1 MSRSHVVNTDSRNF
15 HNLMNANDVCVVGD
29 MIPASTVTQLAD
41 VIFPKLAISILER
54 LKPTPKVCKEFF
66 SDECRA
72 KTKALSKSRT
82 KKNRVFCEANTI
94 EIKFLLQNRSKV
106 VLVEKDWTLAMALKA
121 CAIETSDRWWLSCK
135 DKPLNIARTF
145 EEYGIGNGDCII
157 LNERM
162 RGGSALYT
170 HVAIAEKEVLTGS
183 LTDEELKKA
192 LEIAWEKYISTYKL
206 EAQSALTFQFA
217 IGDSILQSITEEMDY
232 YVKLA
237 EDCLVMLYML
247 SKVQTNAEVAGAIG
261 VFAKLRT
268 DSSLTF
274 GAMQKAMSLAY
285 DWFFKGVV
293 QVGTMEQVRDVLDNY
308 ESLKHSQ
315 LAEKLHCFMLF
326 ALGHS
331 LFDSVGCHIEPVKLR
346 NVCAQAKQEGAWKSA
361 DFAYLC
367 IESIVFLCERG
378 YQAYTLGSV
387 QPLFHSGKNH
397 EKWLDDCAKL
407 KLWSTCLGNPEPHG
421 FTIFQYQN
429 ELEEAI
435 EKGESVVKLMATLG
449 AREKALA
456 QTSLNELRVLKS
468 SLITT
473 NDASKD
479 RVEPF
484 GVLIAGGSSVMKT
497 VFSKILFYHYGKI
510 MGLPTTKDYRYVR
523 NPLDDYW
530 SGFKSY
536 KWCVQLD
543 DIAAFRPTAVQGVDP
558 SVAEAL
564 QILNT
569 VAYVTNQAELAD
581 KGRVPMRARLVT
593 ATTNVID
600 LNAFAYYENDLA
612 PRRRFPL
619 VIKLELKPEFT
630 KNGMCDT
637 SKIPALTDDYHD
649 VWLINIYRVELA
661 TNASNEVVPRQ
672 RGRLQF
678 VKSYTNIAEFLADY
692 ACMINA
698 HFETQMR
705 AEDADGIMERIE
717 VCAMCYRV
725 KCTCPRV
732 QARESALIREH
743 ACAADR
749 CVERQ
754 ARTPRGWVVTDA
766 SGLRFSAPDEALFQK
781 RIRGM
786 DEQWMYCPTL
796 HETHDSD
803 PKTVVM
809 HTDDLMNVSEAY
821 FEVLRERNCSY
832 FGWVMSYLVQ
842 WVVYFGLQW
851 RVGKIFMDILF
862 SRRWTRHTMM
872 WFFQWAWPNQA
883 RYVSRLLFIT
893 MDGVVTRHPRLVKI
907 ACFCTSALVSYWAVN
922 KLLAHNEPKKK
933 KPFVHEEKAKSTTDQ
948 EASKSNQDANW
959 EVQLC
964 TFRPPKAHA
973 VEYEN
978 VWSDHDV
985 KKVRF
990 AVSDMS
996 ASWAGLSWDNV
1007 HKLVKWNTAIV
1018 HIRFEEDG
1026 VKKMLET
1033 RALCVKSRVY
1043 IINKHAWRDN
1053 SRITMIFESEGGG
1066 ICSNLEFPSFSVKT
1080 SSSAA
1085 HDVMAMEILHA
1096 PVRKDLT
1103 QLFTKEHFEGS
1114 ANGMYLVRH
1123 PDHVERVMVNNIKFG
1138 GEITLP
1144 TIPERVCVYYGKA
1157 ARETVEGEC
1166 GSPLFGRVQ
1175 GAMMLLGVHV
1185 AGYKGRIASLALTQS
1200 VVENLIVKLTF
1211 TKVSTGGPMLNVGN
1225 EVQRVEEPHPT
1236 KSHSLFEQGCAIQVG
1251 GDPGFRPK
1259 GASKVGSTLLRPFL
1273 EKRGIFTD
1281 KCAPNLKSWKPFSL
1295 ALKDLL
1301 HTNRDVDIDLLHNC
1315 AVNYVEETLPL
1326 LSAGWE
1332 EDVHFYDL
1340 DSAINGVDGVAY
1352 VDALNKNTSAGAPC
1366 NKTKR
1371 NYLIFNKE
1379 TERYEL
1385 NEAMSKAVSDI
1396 EECYANGKR
1405 ATPVFMAHL
1414 KDQAIPKKKVDAEKV
1429 RVFVGGPM
1437 AWTIAVRQRLLWF
1450 IRLAQCNRIAFELG
1464 AGTVAQSV
1472 EWGHIYDY
1480 LTEFGADRI
1489 VAGDFG
1495 KFDKRMGSSF
1505 ILYAFWIIVQFA
1517 EKAGMSDGEISQ
1529 IWCIAEDTAFAFTNF
1544 NGDLIMFLGSNPSGH
1559 PLTVIVNSLVNSLYM
1574 RYVYRQV
1581 SPAVEVDHFK
1591 SNVHL
1596 YTYGDDNI
1604 MGVKRGCDWFN
1615 HTVIAEKLSQIGVEY
1630 TMADKESVSVP
1641 YIHIDDASFLKRH
1654 WRYDEDVGAMLAPLE
1669 EASIESS
1676 LSVGIVGKHMTPEA
1690 HAVAV
1695 IQGALNEYFF
1705 YGREVFESRRAMFED
1720 VIREARLEDW
1730 VEDGLRTWSQCV
1742 ASFKRSSEAYARVQ
1756 QHKTRERLDSSGYG
1770 EAKTSAPA
1778 VTECSPAREH

>member
-1 MSRSHVVNTDSRNF
+1 
-15 HNLMNANDVCVVGD
+15 MNAASD
-29 MIPASTVTQLAD
+29 MFTAEMIAPESATQMAD
-41 VIFPKLAISILER
+41 VILPKLTVWLLGK
-54 LKPTPKVCKEFF
+54 LKLAPKVHKDFF
-66 SDECRA
+66 SSEF
-72 KTKALSKSRT
+72 KTKKKTWTNVRA
-82 KKNRVFCEANTI
+82 KKNRVYCEEDLI
-94 EIKFLLQNRSKV
+94 EIKFLMRDRAKV
-106 VLVEKDWTLAMALKA
+106 ALVARDWTIQYALDA
-121 CAIETSDRWWLSCK
+121 NHIDITERWWVSCK
-135 DKPLNIARTF
+135 DKPLNLERSFAD
-145 EEYGIGNGDCII
+145 YNVNHGDCLI
-157 LNERM
+157 LNERL
-162 RGGSALYT
+162 RGGSSLYS

-183 LTDEELKKA
+183 LTDAELQKA
-192 LEIAWEKYISTYKL
+192 IAIAWEKYIRTYKF
-206 EAQSALTFQFA
+206 EAQSAFTFRFA
-217 IGDSILQSITEEMDY
+217 IGDSLLEMMTEEMDY

-237 EDCLVMLYML
+237 EDCLVMLYMF
-247 SKVQTNAEVAGAIG
+247 SKVQSNAEIAGAIG

-268 DSSLTF
+268 DSSLTL
-274 GAMQKAMSLAY
+274 GAMQKALSLAY
-285 DWFFKGVV
+285 DWFFRGEV
-293 QVGTMEQVRDVLDNY
+293 QADTMGQIRDVLDNY
-308 ESLKHSQ
+308 ESFKHSQ

-331 LFDSVGCHIEPVKLR
+331 LFDSIGCHIEPVKLR
-346 NVCAQAKQEGAWKSA
+346 NVCAQAKQEGTWRSA

-378 YQAYTLGSV
+378 YQAYTLGSI

-407 KLWSTCLGNPEPHG
+407 KLWSSCLGNPEPHG

-435 EKGESVVKLMATLG
+435 EKGEAVVKLMATLG
-449 AREKALA
+449 AREKAVA
-456 QTSLNELRVLKS
+456 QTCLNELRILKS
-468 SLITT
+468 SFITT

-661 TNASNEVVPRQ
+661 ASESKEVVPRQ

-678 VKSYTNIAEFLADY
+678 VKCYSQIADFLADY
-692 ACMINA
+692 AAMINA

-705 AEDADGIMERIE
+705 AEDADSVMERIE
-717 VCAMCYRV
+717 VCPMCYRV

-732 QARESALIREH
+732 QSRETDLMAEH
-743 ACAADR
+743 NCPADR

-766 SGLRFSAPDEALFQK
+766 NGLRFPVPDESLFL
-781 RIRGM
+781 RRTRGV
-786 DEQWMYCPTL
+786 DEQWMYCPLL
-796 HETHDSD
+796 HESVESD

-809 HTDDLMNVSEAY
+809 RTDDLMDVSESY
-821 FEVLRERNCSY
+821 FEVLRERDCSY
-832 FGWVMSYLVQ
+832 FGWVLSYLVQ

-851 RVGKIFMDILF
+851 RVGTFFMTMLF

-872 WFFQWAWPNQA
+872 WFFQWIWPNQTK
-883 RYVSRLLFIT
+883 YVARLLFIT
-893 MDGVVTRHPRLVKI
+893 ADGVVKRHPKLVKI
-907 ACFCTSALVSYWAVN
+907 ACFCTSALISYWAVN
-922 KLLAHNEPKKK
+922 KLLAQNGSKKR
-933 KPFVHEEKAKSTTDQ
+933 EKSKDDERAQKQ
-948 EASKSNQDANW
+948 ETQPRASRDPAW

-964 TFRPPKAHA
+964 TFRPPRAHS

-990 AVSDMS
+990 AISDMS

-1007 HKLVKWNTAIV
+1007 HKLVKWNTAIMR
-1018 HIRFEEDG
+1018 IRFEEG
-1026 VKKMLET
+1026 GMRKMLET

-1043 IINKHAWRDN
+1043 VINKHAWRDN
-1053 SRITMIFESEGGG
+1053 SQITMIFESEGGG
-1066 ICSNLEFPSFSVKT
+1066 ICSNLEFPSSSVRT
-1080 SSSAA
+1080 SSSGS
-1085 HDVMAMEILHA
+1085 HDILAMEILHA

-1103 QLFTKEHFEGS
+1103 QLFTKEYFEGS

-1123 PDHVERVMVNNIKFG
+1123 ADQVERVTVNNIKFG

-1144 TIPERVCVYYGKA
+1144 TIPERVNVYYGKA
-1157 ARETVEGEC
+1157 NRETVEGEC

-1175 GAMMLLGVHV
+1175 GAMMLLGIHV
-1185 AGYKGRIASLALTQS
+1185 AGYQGRIAALAITQK
-1200 VVENLIVKLTF
+1200 VIFDLIEKLTF
-1211 TKVSTGGPMLNVGN
+1211 VKISTGGPMLSVGK
-1225 EVQRVEEPHPT
+1225 EVQRVEAPHPT
-1236 KSHSLFEQGCAIQVG
+1236 RSHSLFEQGCAIQVG

-1259 GASKVGSTLLRPFL
+1259 GASKVGSTILRPFL
-1273 EKRGIFTD
+1273 EKRGIYTD

-1301 HTNRDVDIDLLHNC
+1301 HTNRDVNIDLLHAC
-1315 AVNYVEETLPL
+1315 AVNYVEETMATLTP
-1326 LSAGWE
+1326 GWE
-1332 EDVHFYDL
+1332 ESVHFYDL

-1371 NYLIFNKE
+1371 NYLVLDE
-1379 TERYEL
+1379 TTGRYTL
-1385 NEAMSKAVSDI
+1385 NADMHQAVRDI
-1396 EECYANGKR
+1396 EQCYEEGKR
-1405 ATPVFMAHL
+1405 ATPIFMAHL

-1437 AWTIAVRQRLLWF
+1437 AWTIVVRQRLLWF
-1450 IRLAQCNRIAFELG
+1450 IRLAQCNRISFELG
-1464 AGTVAQSV
+1464 AGTVAQST
-1472 EWGHIYDY
+1472 EWGRIYDY
-1480 LTEFGADRI
+1480 LTEFGKDRI

-1495 KFDKRMGSSF
+1495 KFDKRMGSCF

-1517 EKAGMSDGEISQ
+1517 EKAGMSEAEINQ
-1529 IWCIAEDTAFAFTNF
+1529 IWCVAEDTAFAFTNF

-1581 SPAVEVDHFK
+1581 APDSELDHFK
-1591 SNVHL
+1591 RNVHL

-1604 MGVKRGCDWFN
+1604 MGVRKDCDWFN
-1615 HTVIAEKLSQIGVEY
+1615 HTVIATKLAKIGVEY
-1630 TMADKESVSVP
+1630 TMADKESESVP
-1641 YIHIDDASFLKRH
+1641 FIHIDDASFLKRK
-1654 WRYDEDVGAMLAPLE
+1654 WRFDATVGAMLAPLE
-1669 EASIESS
+1669 ETSIESS

-1690 HAVAV
+1690 HAIAV

-1705 YGREVFESRRAMFED
+1705 YGREVFENRRQMFTD
-1720 VIREARLEDW
+1720 IIREARLEDW
-1730 VEDGLRTWSQCV
+1730 LEDGLRTWDQCV
-1742 ASFKRSSEAYARVQ
+1742 ASFRRSSEAYERVQ
-1756 QHKTRERLDSSGYG
+1756 MHKIQERLVSSGDC
-1770 EAKTSAPA
+1770 EAKTSAHA
-1778 VTECSPAREH
+1778 VTDSTLARVE